1 MKEGRPSTTA
11 AWVAGLRGLASTR
24 QNALI
29 DDRIAEQLLP
39 SPYRQILAT
48 ARKFP
53 RAFTAVHAFAD
64 LATGGRSQHLPLRTR
79 AIDDAVKR
87 AVEGGARQ
95 LVVLGAGLDARAW
108 RLDVL
113 KDVVVFEVD
122 HPTMQAYK
130 RPRVEGLPL
139 AAREVRFVTSD
150 FEREDLAT
158 RLDDAGYD
166 PSVKSVYVW
175 EGVTMYLSKEA
186 IAMAVRGMA
195 ARSAPGSMLV
205 ATYFLESDRDRDFDM
220 RALRWL
226 LAQVSEPITATMT
239 PQAFAALL
247 SANGFDV
254 VADEGDP
261 EWTERYLGGVQPWT
275 LERLVTA
282 LKR

>member
-24 QNALI
+24 HGAII

-39 SPYRQILAT
+39 TPYRQILAA
-48 ARKFP
+48 ARRFP
-53 RAFTAVHAFAD
+53 GALSAVHAFAD
-64 LATGGRSQHLPLRTR
+64 LATAGRSQHLPLRTR
-79 AIDDAVKR
+79 AIDDAVTR
-87 AVEGGARQ
+87 AVHDGARQ

-113 KDVVVFEVD
+113 KDVLVFEVD

-130 RPRVEGLPL
+130 RPRVVGLRP

-150 FEREDLAT
+150 FEREDLGS
-158 RLDDAGYD
+158 RLDAAGYD
-166 PSVKSVYVW
+166 PQVQSVYVW
-175 EGVTMYLSKEA
+175 EGVTMYLSKDA
-186 IAMAVRGMA
+186 IAMAVRGMSSRTA
-195 ARSAPGSMLV
+195 KGSMLI

-239 PQAFAALL
+239 PDAFATLL
-247 SANGFDV
+247 SKNGFGV
-254 VADEGDP
+254 VSDEGDP
-261 EWTERYLGGVQPWT
+261 EWTKRYLGGVQSWT
-275 LERLVTA
+275 LERIVTA
-282 LKR
+282 LKT

>member
-24 QNALI
+24 NDAII

-39 SPYRQILAT
+39 APYRQILAT

-53 RAFTAVHAFAD
+53 RAFSAVHAFAD
-64 LATGGRSQHLPLRTR
+64 FATAGRSQHLPLRTR
-79 AIDDAVKR
+79 AIDDAVSR
-87 AVEGGARQ
+87 AVHDGARQ

-108 RLDVL
+108 RLD
-113 KDVVVFEVD
+113 
-122 HPTMQAYK
+122 
-130 RPRVEGLPL
+130 
-139 AAREVRFVTSD
+139 
-150 FEREDLAT
+150 
-158 RLDDAGYD
+158 DAGYD
-166 PSVKSVYVW
+166 PQVKSVYVW

-186 IAMAVRGMA
+186 IAMAVRGMSS
-195 ARSAPGSMLV
+195 RSAKGSMLV
-205 ATYFLESDRDRDFDM
+205 ATYFLESERDRDFDM

-239 PQAFAALL
+239 PAAFASLL
-247 SANGFDV
+247 SQNDFDV
-254 VADEGDP
+254 IADEGDP
-261 EWTERYLGGVQPWT
+261 EWTKRYLGGIQPWT

>member
-24 QNALI
+24 QNAI
-29 DDRIAEQLLP
+29 IEDRIAEQLLP

-64 LATGGRSQHLPLRTR
+64 YATAGRSQHLPLRTR
-79 AIDDAVKR
+79 AIDDAI
-87 AVEGGARQ
+87 EGAIRDGARQ

-108 RLDVL
+108 RLGVL
-113 KDVVVFEVD
+113 ADTVVFEVD

-150 FEREDLAT
+150 FEREDLAA
-158 RLDDAGYD
+158 RLDEAGYD
-166 PSVKSVYVW
+166 PAVKSVYVW

-186 IAMAVRGMA
+186 IAMAVRGMSSRA
-195 ARSAPGSMLV
+195 ARGSMLL
-205 ATYFLESDRDRDFDM
+205 ATYFLESERDRDLDN

-247 SANGFDV
+247 SSHGFDV
-254 VADEGDP
+254 AADEGDP
-261 EWTERYLGGVQPWT
+261 EWTSRYLGGVQPWT

-282 LKR
+282 VKR